1 MQNLILL
8 GFMGAGKSTVGRIV
22 ADRLGWSFV
31 DVDAVIAEEA
41 GRSIP
46 DLFDQE
52 GEYGFRSREKA
63 ALSRI
68 LEGRQQVIAPGGGA
82 VLDPEN
88 VAGMRRAGTVVVLH
102 APPEQLWRRVEGSA
116 RPLATDRESFLRR
129 YRDREA
135 YYAAFPIRISTG
147 RGSPGLAAD
156 AILSRC
162 FGSEARVQVE
172 LGDRSYP
179 IRVAPNALASLG
191 HEMAQVLKPGPCL
204 VVTNPTVQKLYGEAA
219 RAALEAGGWRP
230 QFAVV
235 PDSEGA
241 KSLKEAERLYDQ
253 AVEMRLERRHPVV
266 ALGGGVVGDLAGF
279 VAATYQRGV
288 PFVQVPT
295 TLLAQIDSSVGGKVA
310 VNHPRGKNLIGA
322 FHQPSLVVADPLT
335 LHSLPA
341 REFKGGLA
349 ELIKYGVIMD
359 AAFFERLEGEL
370 PLVLDRTLEA
380 LVPAIARACELKAQV
395 VEADER
401 EGGLRAIL
409 NFGHT
414 VGHAIEAVTHYRTF
428 LHGEAVAIGMVAAG
442 AIARELGMWSDA
454 EQERLVAW
462 LKAVG
467 LPVGIQGLPIKGL
480 IEAMGHDKKV
490 QDGQLRFVLPEAVGR
505 VVIRSDVPLPVVE
518 GVLRTLGAN

>member
-1 MQNLILL
+1 MRNLILI

-31 DVDAVIAEEA
+31 DVDAVITQES

-46 DLFDQE
+46 ELFAQE
-52 GEYGFRSREKA
+52 GEFGFRSREKA
-63 ALSRI
+63 ALAKI
-68 LEGRQQVIAPGGGA
+68 LEGRHQVIAPGGGA
-82 VLDPEN
+82 VLDPDN

-129 YRDREA
+129 YRDRET
-135 YYAAFPIRISTG
+135 YYSAFPIRISTG
-147 RGSPGLAAD
+147 RGHPGLAAD
-156 AILSRC
+156 AILARC
-162 FGSEARVQVE
+162 FGSEARVPVA
-172 LGDRSYP
+172 LGDRSYG
-179 IRVAPNALASLG
+179 IRVAPNALATLG
-191 HEMAQVLKPGPCL
+191 EEMAQVLKPGPCL
-204 VVTNPTVQKLYGEAA
+204 VVTNPTVQRLYGEAA
-219 RAALEAGGWRP
+219 KAALESAGWRP
-230 QFAVV
+230 VFAAV

-253 AVEMRLERRHPVV
+253 AIDMRLERRHPVV

-322 FHQPSLVVADPLT
+322 FHQPALVVADPLT

-341 REFKGGLA
+341 REFKAGLA
-349 ELIKYGVIMD
+349 ELVKYGVILD
-359 AAFFERLEGEL
+359 AAFFARLEHEL
-370 PLVLDRTLEA
+370 PQIVDRTLEA
-380 LVPAIARACELKAQV
+380 LVPAIARSCELKAQV
-395 VEADER
+395 VAEDER

-414 VGHAIEAVTHYRTF
+414 VGHALEAVTHYRTY
-428 LHGEAVAIGMVAAG
+428 LHGEAVSIGMVAAG
-442 AIARELGMWSDA
+442 AIAAELGLWSEAD
-454 EQERLVAW
+454 QRRLVAW
-462 LKAVG
+462 LGAVG
-467 LPVGIQGLPIKGL
+467 LPVTLPGLSTKAL

-490 QDGQLRFVLPEAVGR
+490 QDGNLRFVLPLEMGR
-505 VVIRSDVPLPVVE
+505 VVMRSNVPMPMVE
-518 GVLRTLGAN
+518 SVLRTLGAN

>member
-31 DVDAVIAEEA
+31 DVDAVIAQEA

-46 DLFDQE
+46 ELFDQE

-63 ALSRI
+63 ALARI
-68 LEGRQQVIAPGGGA
+68 LAGRQQVIAPGGGA

-88 VAGMRRAGTVVVLH
+88 VSGMRRSGTVVVLH

-156 AILSRC
+156 AILARC
-162 FGSEARVQVE
+162 FAPEARVPVS
-172 LGDRSYP
+172 LGDRSYS
-179 IRVAPNALASLG
+179 IRVAPNALAALG
-191 HEMAQVLKPGPCL
+191 EEMAQVLRPGPCL
-204 VVTNPTVQKLYGEAA
+204 VVTNPTVQRLYGEAA
-219 RAALEAGGWRP
+219 RAALEAAGWRP
-230 QFAVV
+230 VFAAV

-253 AVEMRLERRHPVV
+253 AVDMRLERRHPVV

-322 FHQPSLVVADPLT
+322 FHQPSLVVADPLA

-349 ELIKYGVIMD
+349 ELVKYGVILD
-359 AAFFERLEGEL
+359 AGFFERLESER
-370 PLVLDRTLEA
+370 PLIQDRTLEA
-380 LVPAIARACELKAQV
+380 LVPAIARSCELKARV
-395 VEADER
+395 VAEDEQ
-401 EGGLRAIL
+401 EEGLRAIL

-414 VGHAIEAVTHYRTF
+414 VGHALEAVTHYRTY

-442 AIARELGMWSDA
+442 AIALELGMFSPA

-462 LKAVG
+462 LEAAG
-467 LPVGIQGLPIKGL
+467 LPTTIARLPIKAL
-480 IEAMGHDKKV
+480 VEAMGHDKKV
-490 QDGQLRFVLPEAVGR
+490 QDGRLRFVLPEAIGR
-505 VVIRSDVPLPVVE
+505 VVLRSDVPMSVVE
-518 GVLRTLGAN
+518 GVLHMLGAN

>member
-31 DVDAVIAEEA
+31 DVDTVITQEA

-46 DLFDQE
+46 ELFDLE
-52 GEYGFRSREKA
+52 GEYGFRAREKA
-63 ALSRI
+63 ALARI
-68 LEGRQQVIAPGGGA
+68 LTGSQQVIAPGGGV

-88 VAGMRRAGTVVVLH
+88 VAGMRRSGTVVVLH
-102 APPEQLWRRVEGSA
+102 APPEHLWRRVEGSN
-116 RPLATDRESFLRR
+116 RPLAADRESFLRR

-135 YYAAFPIRISTG
+135 YYAAFPIRVSTG
-147 RGSPGLAAD
+147 RGSPGLVAD
-156 AILSRC
+156 AILARC
-162 FGSEARVQVE
+162 FGSAARVQVE

-191 HEMAQVLKPGPCL
+191 EEMAQVLKPGPCL
-204 VVTNPTVQKLYGEAA
+204 VVTNPTVQRLYGESAK
-219 RAALEAGGWRP
+219 AALEAGGWRP
-230 QFAVV
+230 TFAVV

-253 AVEMRLERRHPVV
+253 AVDMRLERRHPIV

-335 LHSLPA
+335 LHSLPV
-341 REFKGGLA
+341 REFRGGLA
-349 ELIKYGVIMD
+349 ELIKYGVILD
-359 AAFFERLEGEL
+359 AAFFERLEAEVSHLLERG
-370 PLVLDRTLEA
+370 LEA
-380 LVPAIARACELKAQV
+380 LVPAIARSCELKAQV
-395 VEADER
+395 VAEDER

-414 VGHAIEAVTHYRTF
+414 VGHAIEAVTHYRTY
-428 LHGEAVAIGMVAAG
+428 LHGEAVAMGMVAAG
-442 AIARELGMWSDA
+442 AIARELDMWSAA
-454 EQERLVAW
+454 EHDRLVAW

-467 LPVGIQGLPIKGL
+467 LPITLPGLPFRAL
-480 IEAMGHDKKV
+480 MEAMGHDKKV
-490 QDGQLRFVLPEAVGR
+490 QDGQLRFVLPEAIGK
-505 VVIRSDVPLPVVE
+505 VVLRSDVPTAVVE
-518 GVLRTLGAN
+518 GVLRSLSR